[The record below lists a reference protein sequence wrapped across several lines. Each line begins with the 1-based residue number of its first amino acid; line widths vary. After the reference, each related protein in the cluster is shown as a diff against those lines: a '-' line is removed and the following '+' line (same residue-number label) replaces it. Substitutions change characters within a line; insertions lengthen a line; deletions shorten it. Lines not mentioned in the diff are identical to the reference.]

1 MEAHA
6 TPPIAQAATTRAA
19 KKPIKCV
26 VWDLDNTLWD
36 GVLLEDNHVTLRE
49 QVTNVIE
56 TLDSRGILQSIASKN
71 DHALAM
77 QQLEAFG
84 LDQYFL
90 HPQIN
95 WNSKV
100 EAIQNIAKL
109 INIGIDTIA
118 FLDDQ
123 PFERE
128 EVQFS
133 LPQVL
138 CIDSADLS
146 GLLDMPVMNPPF
158 ITADS
163 RMRRQMYQSDIV
175 RQNVEQEF
183 VGTKEAFLA
192 TLQMVFMIAP
202 AQTEDLQRAEELTVR
217 TNQLNTTGYTYS
229 YDELNA
235 FRESDQHKLLIASLD
250 DRYGNY
256 GKIGLVL
263 LECQPDSWTIK
274 LLLMSCRVM
283 SRGVGTI
290 LINYIMREAQRAN
303 VRLLAEFISNDRNR
317 MMYIS
322 YRFANF
328 NEIANDGERIL
339 FENDLTRIQP
349 DPDYVT
355 VQILEN

>member
-1 MEAHA
+1 MDAPVS
-6 TPPIAQAATTRAA
+6 PPIDQATTTRAA

-36 GVLLEDNHVTLRE
+36 GVLLEDERVTLRE
-49 QVTNVIE
+49 QVMHVIE

-77 QQLEAFG
+77 KQLEAFG
-84 LDQYFL
+84 LDMYFL

-100 EAIQNIAKL
+100 EGIQNIAKL
-109 INIGIDTIA
+109 INIGIDTLA
-118 FLDDQ
+118 FIDDQ

-163 RMRRQMYQSDIV
+163 RLRRQMYQSDIV

-192 TLQMVFMIAP
+192 TLQMVFTLAP

-256 GKIGLVL
+256 GKIGLAL

-290 LINYIMREAQRAN
+290 MINYIMREAKRAG

-355 VQILEN
+355 VQILEA